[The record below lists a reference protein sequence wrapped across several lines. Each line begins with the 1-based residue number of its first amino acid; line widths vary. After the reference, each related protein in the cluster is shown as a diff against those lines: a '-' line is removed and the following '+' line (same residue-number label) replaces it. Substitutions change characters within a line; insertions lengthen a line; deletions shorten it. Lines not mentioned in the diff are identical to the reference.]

1 MEITSKSYLSLFVN
15 AANFGIS
22 LKDSTIYIN
31 TQPCI
36 LCTKMIINA
45 GITRIVY
52 EEGYPDELSL
62 EMIKESGI
70 ELVKM

>member
-1 MEITSKSYLSLFVN
+1 MEITSKSYLLLLVN
-15 AANFGIS
+15 AANFGIG

-36 LCTKMIINA
+36 MCTKMIINA
-45 GITRIVY
+45 GIIRIVY
-52 EEGYPDELSL
+52 ENGYPDELSMAML
-62 EMIKESGI
+62 EESGI